1 MRPGAVAATKSTALK
16 PSAKRV
22 ALSAAKGVLKSSSKP
37 AAAAA
42 DSPQV
47 RVTSKT
53 QRPIALV
60 AMQPIEVRV
69 ERKGSVNSLD

>member
-1 MRPGAVAATKSTALK
+1 MRPGAVAATKLTAPK

-22 ALSAAKGVLKSSSKP
+22 ALSAVKSVLKSSSKP

-42 DSPQV
+42 DGPQV
-47 RVTSKT
+47 PMTSKT

-69 ERKGSVNSLD
+69 ERKGPVNK